1 MKKNRKVQEWLCKAE
16 LEFEDSQPVW
26 KLERQKASKLLEL
39 WNSLRTTLEPSQ
51 IKPAYI
57 GYGGTY
63 LKSSDNSEWHIF
75 NNKVTRKNNNTLET
89 RIDKNRFFE
98 KTILKTAPRGVL
110 PDALCSLLFGI

>member
-1 MKKNRKVQEWLCKAE
+1 MKKNSINQEWLCKAN
-16 LEFEDSQPVW
+16 LEFEEKQPTW
-26 KLERQKASKLLEL
+26 KLEKTKASKLLAL
-39 WNSLRTTLEPSQ
+39 WNSLRTTLEPSN

-75 NNKVTRKNNNTLET
+75 NNTVTRRNNNTLET

-98 KTILKTAPRGVL
+98 KTILKSAPSGIL

>member
-1 MKKNRKVQEWLCKAE
+1 MKNNKSQKEWLCKAK
-16 LEFEDSQPVW
+16 LDFEDKQPIW
-26 KLERQKASKLLEL
+26 KLEKTKASKLLEL
-39 WNSLRTTLEPSQ
+39 WNTLKTSLEPTQ

-57 GYGGTY
+57 GYQGTF

-75 NNKVTRKNNNTLET
+75 NNTVTRINNNTLET

-98 KTILKTAPRGVL
+98 KTILKSAPRGTL